1 MSGISKDQKVGPK
14 GSAKTPKNHQYTQH
28 NVIQKAKKLPSKTR
42 VS

>member
-1 MSGISKDQKVGPK
+1 MTISADQKRNPK
-14 GSAKTPKNHQYTQH
+14 GSPKTTKNHQYGQH